1 MANNQHHDYQYLSVT
16 CSQVKVSIYQQKFPI
31 LYIDAY
37 LNIYI
42 NYILN
47 IPMINIEFPIL
58 YVYIINYGSNI
69 PRCFSVKSH
78 PVLVGGFNHLE
89 KHEFVNGKDS
99 PMYSG
104 K

>member
-16 CSQVKVSIYQQKFPI
+16 CSQVRVSIYQQKFPI

-58 YVYIINYGSNI
+58 YVYYQLWFEYSQMFQREI
-69 PRCFSVKSH
+69 PSSTGWWF
-78 PVLVGGFNHLE
+78 
-89 KHEFVNGKDS
+89 
-99 PMYSG
+99 
-104 K
+104 